1 MAFEYLSPSATLI
14 YAEITDL
21 ARINPPVKSEG
32 FSFSKKTRNGIAYW
46 YMQHSMG
53 SYRKQFL
60 LGRESQGTLDLIKRK
75 REVWENAKPDL
86 RNIERLS
93 SMAISGG
100 CFAISNEAYKVFTL
114 LEQAGLFTAGGVLT
128 GHHAFQAYGNML
140 GVSWAIKTATQQDA
154 VPARY
159 NECTIAIPTT
169 LHALK
174 KQAHTSTPNMLL
186 NGPLSKEHPS
196 TTYLVRNKQFRVDII
211 TSMTSDSQKAESPIH
226 IAAFNT
232 YAHGVQFLDFILE
245 ETIKTVLL
253 YKTPIL
259 INIPQPARFAFH
271 TLISSSQHTTQ
282 ANADQSAKISYA
294 TNLLN
299 LLLQD
304 SPGHVWVALE
314 AAKKY
319 PSKKFRS
326 SLVNAISKLP
336 ADIGEQL
343 IKYWDELC

>member
-1 MAFEYLSPSATLI
+1 MTFEYLSPSAALI

-21 ARINPPVKSEG
+21 ARINPLVKSEG

-53 SYRKQFL
+53 SYRKQYL
-60 LGRESQGTLDLIKRK
+60 IGRDDKGAPDLINHKRDM
-75 REVWENAKPDL
+75 WESAKPDI
-86 RNIERLS
+86 RNMERLS
-93 SMAISGG
+93 SMAIAGG
-100 CFAISNEAYKVFTL
+100 CFAVSNEAYKVFTL
-114 LEQAGLFTAGGVLT
+114 LEQAGLFTEGCVLT
-128 GHHAFQAYGNML
+128 GSHAFQAYGNML

-154 VPARY
+154 APARY

-174 KQAHTSTPNMLL
+174 KHAHTSTPNMLL
-186 NGPLSKEHPS
+186 NSPLNKDHPS

-211 TSMTSDSQKAESPIH
+211 TSMTSDSHKAESPIH
-226 IAAFNT
+226 IAALNT
-232 YAHGVQFLDFILE
+232 YAHAVPFLDFILE

-259 INIPQPARFAFH
+259 INIPQPARFSFH
-271 TLISSSQHTTQ
+271 TLISSSQQ
-282 ANADQSAKISYA
+282 ANVNRSAEISQV
-294 TNLLN
+294 THLLN

-304 SPGHVWVALE
+304 RPGDVWVALE

-319 PSKKFRS
+319 PSEKFRS
-326 SLVNAISKLP
+326 SFVNAISKLP
-336 ADIGEQL
+336 ADIGKQL
-343 IKYWDELC
+343 ITYWNELC